1 LVKNWRT
8 KILPA
13 CPSCRRTLREGLRF
27 CTFCGS
33 PLFSLSRP
41 TPTTRASL
49 LLIEEGK
56 KKEKLANYICVHCG
70 KFANFYCP
78 EHGVFCKHCA
88 SKKISFCPSCGVGFQ
103 SAPPNAKCQTILNSM
118 CPQCGKQLVLTQF
131 QKGGVFDSS
140 APDYKVMCV
149 ACGWESAKSKPKI
162 VENNVADV
170 FNQLN
175 KKNLVQAGAH
185 PVLCNRNLVNTGC
198 PVCDRMGIPILRVLP
213 SINVETVE
221 AVRAGNKIPLTL
233 TIKAKLPTEL
243 KLHFPVLNE
252 DISVALKK
260 DETKE
265 IDLELPAGEVGVF
278 AIRALATITAGNF
291 QSTSTDINLTPV
303 FVLPNIEIEREAKAL
318 YIDHE
323 GLISVDIRNKSDFEV
338 TNIEVKTDFPSEF
351 EVGNGNGKQIE
362 RIRPGTYRAVD
373 FKVTPTVGGLYSL
386 NSTEVF
392 FNVPKV
398 FKSQKVAIYSEP
410 LTIEIGRAYMDI
422 VDPVTAAAASGGNN
436 SKLTGMIIKERVI
449 EKKEEVVLI
458 KTVPTTCS
466 ECGAP
471 LSEESVDWVGP
482 EKFKCP
488 TCGSTLSMKLERQKS
503 V

>member
-1 LVKNWRT
+1 M
-8 KILPA
+8 PA
-13 CPSCRRTLREGLRF
+13 CPRCRRTLREGLRF

-33 PLFSLSRP
+33 PLFSLSKP
-41 TPTTRASL
+41 TPTTRASM

-103 SAPPNAKCQTILNSM
+103 SAPPNAKCQTILNSL

-131 QKGGVFDSS
+131 QKGGVFDSA
-140 APDYKVMCV
+140 APDYKVTCV
-149 ACGWESAKSKPKI
+149 ACGWESSKSKPKI
-162 VENNVADV
+162 VEDNLADI

-175 KKNLVQAGAH
+175 KKKLIQTGAH

-198 PVCDRMGIPILRVLP
+198 PVCNRMGIPILRVLP

-221 AVRAGNKIPLTL
+221 AVKIGNQIPLTL
-233 TIKAKLPTEL
+233 TITAKLPTEL

-252 DISVALKK
+252 DISVSLRK
-260 DETKE
+260 DETEE
-265 IDLELPAGEVGVF
+265 IELELPTGEVGVF
-278 AIRALATITAGNF
+278 AMRAQATITAGNF
-291 QSTSTDINLTPV
+291 QPTSTDVNLTPV
-303 FVLPNIEIEREAKAL
+303 FVLPNIEIDREAKAL

-351 EVGNGNGKQIE
+351 EVGNGNGKHIE

-373 FKVTPTVGGLYSL
+373 FKVTPTIGGLYSL
-386 NSTEVF
+386 NPTEIL
-392 FNVPKV
+392 FNAPKI
-398 FKSQKVAIYSEP
+398 FKSQKLAIYSEP

-422 VDPVTAAAASGGNN
+422 VDPVTAAAVSEGNN
-436 SKLTGMIIKERVI
+436 SKPTEMIIKERVI
-449 EKKEEVVLI
+449 EKKEEVILI

>member
-1 LVKNWRT
+1 
-8 KILPA
+8 
-13 CPSCRRTLREGLRF
+13 
-27 CTFCGS
+27 
-33 PLFSLSRP
+33 
-41 TPTTRASL
+41 
-49 LLIEEGK
+49 
-56 KKEKLANYICVHCG
+56 
-70 KFANFYCP
+70 
-78 EHGVFCKHCA
+78 
-88 SKKISFCPSCGVGFQ
+88 
-103 SAPPNAKCQTILNSM
+103 M

-149 ACGWESAKSKPKI
+149 ACGWESAKQKPKI

-213 SINVETVE
+213 SINVETIE

-386 NSTEVF
+386 NSTEVL

-449 EKKEEVVLI
+449 EKTEEVVLI